1 MKHFAFA
8 LNLKDDL
15 QIIEEY
21 KAYHRDVWPEVE
33 QALKAIGITGM
44 KIFLLGRR
52 LFMYLEAGDDFELG
66 RDFQRYQ
73 SSDRAREWDALMRR
87 YQEPVSQA
95 KADDWWLGM
104 EEVFDLDWTH
114 ASDDG

>member
-1 MKHFAFA
+1 MRPFAMT
-8 LNLKDDL
+8 LNLKDDP
-15 QIIEEY
+15 QTIETY
-21 KAYHRDVWPEVE
+21 KEYHRKVWPEVLE
-33 QALKAIGITGM
+33 GLKDIGISEM

-52 LFMYLEAGDDFELG
+52 LFMYVEAEDDFEPG

-95 KADDWWLGM
+95 KADDWWVGM
-104 EEVFDLDWTH
+104 EEVFDLYQ
-114 ASDDG
+114 